1 MTYMVS
7 LMRGSRK
14 RMADRQATTA
24 IPIFMANQDV
34 EAVPD
39 GRRLRSERSRQAI
52 IDAMLKLVE
61 EGILVPTAQQ
71 VSERAG
77 VGIRSVFR
85 HFSDMESLFA
95 TADMTV
101 RAQYQGLFAGG
112 DREGT
117 LEERVLHAVEQ
128 HALAYEAI
136 GNYFLTTKAQLWRYP
151 ILREQ
156 YTRAKRQLRKD
167 LDDWLPELQKL
178 PADDREMVDA
188 VASFEHWNRLRE
200 HQGLTKKT
208 SIRLTTD
215 LLNRIIFHA

>member
-1 MTYMVS
+1 MY
-7 LMRGSRK
+7 RSRK
-14 RMADRQATTA
+14 QRVIGKQCLKNGLWVM
-24 IPIFMANQDV
+24 QDKLI
-34 EAVPD
+34 VPD

-95 TADMTV
+95 TADMV
-101 RAQYQGLFAGG
+101 IREQYQGLFGGG
-112 DREGT
+112 DREGS
-117 LEERVLHAVEQ
+117 LEERVQHAVEQ

-136 GNYFLTTKAQLWRYP
+136 GSHFLTTKAQLWRYP

-156 YTRAKRQLRKD
+156 YARAQRELRKD
-167 LDDWLPELQKL
+167 LDDWLPELENL
-178 PADDREMVDA
+178 PADEREMIDA
-188 VASFEHWNRLRE
+188 VASFEYWHRLRE
-200 HQGLTKKT
+200 NQNLSKQT
-208 SIRLTTD
+208 SIRLTAT
-215 LLNRIIFHA
+215 LLNKIIFGT